1 VRQGRQG
8 LDERR
13 QALEEAFFRKEDERL
28 LQELRQR
35 LAEARDAEALA
46 HACGLPTRTP
56 ALVALVHHGVR
67 AETLPALLLAPLV
80 AVAWADDE
88 VSDLERLELMAHAR
102 ELGVEP
108 ATPCHALL
116 RSWLEHRPSRALF
129 DAWREYARTLAADLD
144 ADQRAELEREVLWR
158 AREVARADGGVL
170 RLGRRVSRRES
181 EMLDELAA
189 AFGG

>member
-1 VRQGRQG
+1 VVKQG

-13 QALEEAFFRKEDERL
+13 QALEEAFFRQEDERL

-56 ALVALVHHGVR
+56 ALAALVHHGVR
-67 AETLPALLLAPLV
+67 AETLPALLLVPLV
-80 AVAWADDE
+80 AMAWADDE
-88 VSDLERLELMAHAR
+88 VSEMERLELMAHAR

-108 ATPCHALL
+108 GTPCHALL
-116 RSWLEHRPSRALF
+116 RRWLEQRPPASLF
-129 DAWREYARTLAADLD
+129 EAWREYARTLAADLD

-170 RLGRRVSRRES
+170 RLGRRVSRRER
-181 EMLDELAA
+181 ERLDELADV
-189 AFGG
+189 FGGG